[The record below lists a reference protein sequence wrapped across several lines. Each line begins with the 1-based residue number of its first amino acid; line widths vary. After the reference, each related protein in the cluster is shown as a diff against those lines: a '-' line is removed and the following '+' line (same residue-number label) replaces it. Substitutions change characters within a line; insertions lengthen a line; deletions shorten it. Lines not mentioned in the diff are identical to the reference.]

1 MGRGKFMTIRSRF
14 LHLLGDEPA
23 PAQTARY
30 KATLMAYGE
39 GGENTFEFLGPPGL
53 MEQPAD
59 EVVDAFINYM
69 NAQGITDVPFRYELN
84 GAVRHG
90 EVMTA
95 MGSLILKGRS
105 FPFIAMIA
113 RAK

>member
-1 MGRGKFMTIRSRF
+1 MASRQQF
-14 LHLLGDEPA
+14 LHLLGQKTDA
-23 PAQTARY
+23 AKSTKY

-59 EVVDAFINYM
+59 EVVEAFVSYM
-69 NAQGITDVPFRYELN
+69 NGQGITDTPFRYELN
-84 GAVRHG
+84 GAIKHG
-90 EVMTA
+90 EVLTA
-95 MGSLILKGRS
+95 MGSLLLKGRS

-113 RAK
+113 PKG

>member
-1 MGRGKFMTIRSRF
+1 MGDKSEP
-14 LHLLGDEPA
+14 GD
-23 PAQTARY
+23 TTRY

-39 GGENTFEFLGPPGL
+39 GGENTFEFLGPPLL

-69 NAQGITDVPFRYELN
+69 NSQGMTDTPFRYELN
-84 GAVRHG
+84 GALKHG
-90 EVMTA
+90 EVLTA
-95 MGSLILKGRS
+95 MGSLLLKGRS

-113 RAK
+113 PASANSQK

>member
-1 MGRGKFMTIRSRF
+1 MGDKSEP
-14 LHLLGDEPA
+14 GD
-23 PAQTARY
+23 TTRY

-39 GGENTFEFLGPPGL
+39 GGENTFEFLGPPHL

-69 NAQGITDVPFRYELN
+69 NGQGMTDTPFRYELN
-84 GAVRHG
+84 GALKHG
-90 EVMTA
+90 EVLTA
-95 MGSLILKGRS
+95 MGSLLLKGRS

-113 RAK
+113 PARVK